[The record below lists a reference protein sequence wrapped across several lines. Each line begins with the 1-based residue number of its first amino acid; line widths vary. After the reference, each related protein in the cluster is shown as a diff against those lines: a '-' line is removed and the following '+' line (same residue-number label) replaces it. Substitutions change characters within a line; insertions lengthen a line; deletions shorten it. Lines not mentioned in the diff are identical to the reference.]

1 MDAVKLANVSVSQ
14 LEYLVAALRSDTWK
28 DAAAEVGV
36 SPSAF
41 SQGIAELE
49 RRLGVSLFDR
59 QGRHRVP
66 RPEAVVAADH
76 AVRILAELRGMSRW
90 AEEVRE
96 GGVGQL
102 TIGMIDTAAVHHFGD
117 VLVEFRQAHP
127 EIALRLL
134 VQPSGSLLDE
144 LRAGEVDAIVCVQP
158 DPADDLVVAPLLTE
172 ALHVYAPP
180 GTKVGAAETW
190 GPWVSFP
197 SDSRT
202 RALAGR
208 SLRPRGIT
216 FNVVAESSQPA
227 VLREMVQLG
236 MGWTVLAP
244 VDAEREPHA
253 LQRAVEAPVAE
264 RVLALCRRSD
274 REPSAALQRLVDVLL
289 ANEAADRVGG

>member
-1 MDAVKLANVSVSQ
+1 MKLANVSVSQ
-14 LEYLVAALRSDTWK
+14 LEYLDAALEHATWK
-28 DAAAEVGV
+28 DAAAAVGV
-36 SPSAF
+36 SASAF

-49 RRLGVSLFDR
+49 RRLGVTLFDR
-59 QGRHRVP
+59 QGRQRTA
-66 RPEAVVAADH
+66 RPEATVAAEH
-76 AVRILAELRGMSRW
+76 ATRILAEHRSLARW
-90 AEEVRE
+90 AEETRE

-117 VLVEFRQAHP
+117 ALMAFRSVHP
-127 EIALRLL
+127 DVALRLL
-134 VQPSGSLLDE
+134 VQPSASLLE
-144 LRAGEVDAIVCVQP
+144 RLHAGEVDAVVCVQP
-158 DPADDLVVAPLLTE
+158 DPSPKLQIVPLLTE

-180 GTKVGAAETW
+180 GVAAGPPATW

-202 RALAGR
+202 RALVGR
-208 SLRPRGIT
+208 SLRPRGIA

-236 MGWTVLAP
+236 MGWTVLAA

-253 LQRAVEAPVAE
+253 LRRVVEAPVAE

-274 REPSAALQRLVDVLL
+274 RQPAAALERLIEVLL
-289 ANEAADRVGG
+289 PSGPPDRVGG